1 MFVVFPYHNNI
12 FVGRLLI
19 DAKVSHDMDKVTGS
33 KETNKTKGIESKY
46 EDIEWRY
53 RFIEYLT

>member
-1 MFVVFPYHNNI
+1 MNRLELIRSIDVMFVVFPYHNNI

-33 KETNKTKGIESKY
+33 KETKQKG
-46 EDIEWRY
+46 
-53 RFIEYLT
+53 